1 VPILAYT
8 IAAGVGLTRVTMDRH
23 WMSDVF
29 VGAVVGHFVAR
40 LVVRSHTR
48 RQRLVP
54 VLGCSGR
61 GITLGFYYSLDPVY

>member
-1 VPILAYT
+1 
-8 IAAGVGLTRVTMDRH
+8 VGLSRVTMDRH

-29 VGAVVGHFVAR
+29 VGAVVGHLVAR
-40 LVVRSHTR
+40 LVVRNHAR

-61 GITLGFYYSLDPVY
+61 GITVGFHYNLDPVY